1 MGHTIGHILRV
12 RRKELKCSQAQIS
25 ENICSQSMLSA
36 IENNRYTPN
45 AELLIALCQRLGVSL
60 ERLSLAENYAIGN
73 QSALNDR
80 VVALCNHHDYQKLLK
95 FLLDEAVVESVQTA
109 AQTQSYYYYLAA
121 AQLQGTTHFQ
131 PTEVK
136 RSLHLSLASATLSQQ
151 ALTRLAQ
158 VTLAYV
164 AAVSGQKKEALNQ
177 VHSALKKMSDAPFDE
192 NLNVVFYL
200 AAVVYYRLSLD
211 KESFVLMTRG
221 VDFITANNSHYM
233 LANSY
238 YLLALIAKRL
248 GDRDQRQTAA
258 DRSAFLATLFNE
270 SVYKFD

>member
-1 MGHTIGHILRV
+1 MGNTIGRILRA
-12 RRKELKCSQAQIS
+12 RRQELKCSQAQIS

-60 ERLSLAENYAIGN
+60 ARLSLAENYAIGN

-109 AQTQSYYYYLAA
+109 AQTQSYYYYLAV
-121 AQLQGTTHFQ
+121 AQLQGTPHFQ
-131 PTEVK
+131 PDEVK
-136 RSLHLSLASATLSQQ
+136 RSLKLSLASATASQR
-151 ALTRLAQ
+151 ALTRQAT

-164 AAVSGQKKEALNQ
+164 AVTLGQKEEALSR
-177 VHSALKKMSDAPFDE
+177 VHLALNGIIDDPFEE
-192 NLNVVFYL
+192 NLSVVFYL
-200 AAVVYYRLSLD
+200 SAVVYYKLNQD
-211 KESFVLMTRG
+211 KASFDLMTDG
-221 VDFITANNSHYM
+221 IDFITANDSHYM

-248 GDRDQRQTAA
+248 GDRDQRQTAIE
-258 DRSAFLATLFNE
+258 RSTFLATLFKE
-270 SVYKFD
+270 SV